1 MSYLVS
7 NISICYLN
15 AALTAG
21 SGLVSS
27 LPQQVRMWRLKTLGG
42 LSGEFNLAF
51 GSKPTQPTHMARNGL
66 RTRWSCGTFYKWS
79 PISALKHKHH
89 LRGTASTLTPAHN
102 HITPAVAAMD
112 SCFVLIRTHQHR
124 TAPGERSY
132 LQASTP
138 PFTAVREQKHAIKRQ
153 LHHTQVVAV
162 G

>member
-7 NISICYLN
+7 NIGFCYLN

-21 SGLVSS
+21 TRARFQSAPASS
-27 LPQQVRMWRLKTLGG
+27 DVTLGR

-51 GSKPTQPTHMARNGL
+51 GSKPPQPTQMARNGL
-66 RTRWSCGTFYKWS
+66 GTRWLCGTSCKWL

-112 SCFVLIRTHQHR
+112 SCFVLIRTHQHG
-124 TAPGERSY
+124 TAPSERSH

-138 PFTAVREQKHAIKRQ
+138 PFTAVRVQKHSFKRQ
-153 LHHTQVVAV
+153 LHHNHTQVVAV

>member
-7 NISICYLN
+7 NISFCYLN

-21 SGLVSS
+21 IRAYFQSAPASS
-27 LPQQVRMWRLKTLGG
+27 DVTLGG

-89 LRGTASTLTPAHN
+89 LRGTANTLTPAHN

-112 SCFVLIRTHQHR
+112 SCFVLIRTHQHG
-124 TAPGERSY
+124 TAPGERSQ
-132 LQASTP
+132 LQASTS
-138 PFTAVREQKHAIKRQ
+138 PFTAVREQKHSFKRQ